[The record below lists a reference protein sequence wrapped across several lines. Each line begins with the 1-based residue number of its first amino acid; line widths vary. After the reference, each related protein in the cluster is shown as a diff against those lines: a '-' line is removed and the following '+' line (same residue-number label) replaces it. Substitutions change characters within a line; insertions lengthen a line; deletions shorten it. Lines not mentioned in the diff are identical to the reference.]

1 MSLLSVPFALDEFTL
16 DVFALGAYYCCVCS
30 RLLSE
35 FAPDAFLSLL
45 LANDA
50 RVLYYRRT
58 NPTNSSQSLRFSLKV
73 YKCPRRLNYFAC
85 EEIIAW
91 KQLNAT
97 GESVAFKRRPFKR

>member
-58 NPTNSSQSLRFSLKV
+58 NPPNSSQSLRFSLKV
-73 YKCPRRLNYFAC
+73 YKCPHRSKHSPREA
-85 EEIIAW
+85 IIAW
-91 KQLNAT
+91 ERVNAT
-97 GESVAFKRRPFKR
+97 WRTLSSVL